1 MNPYDHRKILPV
13 WENYG
18 VKTNGFH
25 TLESIYHNYPGCTES
40 TSVIYF
46 VKNPA
51 TGAINEPN
59 YYLGD
64 GTQAFRKGYQEVFS
78 PWSNPNN
85 QKSNRETINFAIN
98 LNSLDNGS
106 ASITI
111 YKNNPSAAPP
121 SKPQNLQVTTNGTH
135 PVVSW
140 DANTEPDLKNYW
152 LY

>member
-1 MNPYDHRKILPV
+1 MYRK
-13 WENYG
+13 
-18 VKTNGFH
+18 
-25 TLESIYHNYPGCTES
+25 
-40 TSVIYF
+40 YF
-46 VKNPA
+46 GNIFLKNPA